1 MSVAS
6 TYAASIAKVLS
17 VLIGN
22 WLVLAAAT
30 PNVASWVAPQKGKIV
45 GITFYQDAKS
55 AITVLTYMA
64 EIDGVNILSAAVDGN
79 AGAVRVPLAG
89 TLTVPAGVPIAK
101 DSVVTLDI
109 DSLTGTSVTGVQM
122 QIDWIPVD

>member
-1 MSVAS
+1 VK
-6 TYAASIAKVLS
+6 T
-17 VLIGN
+17 
-22 WLVLAAAT
+22 
-30 PNVASWVAPQKGKIV
+30 
-45 GITFYQDAKS
+45 

-79 AGAVRVPLAG
+79 AGAARTALAG

-109 DSLTGTSVTGVQM
+109 DSLTGTSVQGVQM